1 MEEYNTPT
9 IGLTCSDYERSVPY
23 SAMLEKF
30 GASVKLITPSNFNG
44 VPEIIDNIEKNGN
57 IVLFLVPSNV
67 LRKLMIRK

>member
-23 SAMLEKF
+23 SAMLEKY

-44 VPEIIDNIEKNGN
+44 VPEILDRIEGL
-57 IVLFLVPSNV
+57 I
-67 LRKLMIRK
+67 